1 MPPPHDWREARR
13 LQGWSL
19 HKQGWKQRTIAQAL
33 GVSEGAVSQWL
44 SRGRQAGVDGLRR
57 VPAPGAPPRLDDD
70 QRNQLLALLEQGAE
84 AFGFRGQR
92 WTGPRVAQLIRTHF
106 GVTYHP
112 RYIPSLLNQWGW
124 TWQKPQKQASQRDE
138 SAIAQ
143 WHDQTVPAIKKSN
156 PRKPHPRL
164 H

>member
-1 MPPPHDWREARR
+1 MITTSNAPPHDWREARR
-13 LQGWSL
+13 LQAWSL
-19 HKQGWKQRTIAQAL
+19 HKQGWKQRTIAQTL

-44 SRGRQAGVDGLRR
+44 SRGRQAGVAGLRR

-112 RYIPSLLNQWGW
+112 RYIPSLPNLCCADI
-124 TWQKPQKQASQRDE
+124 PQLRNEIRMAVGRLRHKTN
-138 SAIAQ
+138 I
-143 WHDQTVPAIKKSN
+143 IKACFQ
-156 PRKPHPRL
+156 HTGL
-164 H
+164 LF